1 MARSLSID
9 LRQRTVQTQQTMLA
23 AIATIVLECHHM
35 TTASTYAQSETPPLV
50 NRVWKIAVVLLIALL
65 VLIGLELFLISQ
77 MVFPGVRVVGQGIGG
92 SPAAARS
99 KIAAVAAGIPK
110 TITVRAGTQTVT
122 LERSSFAWRAD
133 VDATVRDAMTVG
145 KRGSLIERARER
157 WVALQSWVD
166 LPLRASFDQAQLR
179 SRLIALSEPFTVAPR
194 NAKLVLKAGNY
205 ETSAERAGRSLDVQA
220 ALTGFANDP
229 GSSTI
234 TLEPISVPAQLTG
247 QTLEPIR
254 VRANALLR
262 PMTVRYAQGIAG
274 AEVASLELLPQQVA
288 NLFFVK
294 QDGFTPDLE
303 AIRRSLTRF
312 ARTNDAAPQPARYV
326 RRGDTLTVRSA
337 RPGYG
342 LQLERAIESLATA
355 VLDPKVREVS
365 LPVGALEAQFGP
377 NDLAALQALAV
388 VAESTTNFAGS
399 SFERM
404 TNVRVA
410 AAKLDGYT
418 VLTDGVFDFNQAIGE
433 ISRENGYQG
442 ALIISG
448 GRTVEGVGGG
458 VCQVSTTAFR
468 AFYTGGFPILER
480 NPHAYKVRYYGST
493 LGIDA
498 AVYQPSLNLRMRNDS
513 GGPLLIRTAV
523 NGTRL
528 TVRIQGLPLE
538 RRVSIQSTVL
548 SRTPF
553 PPAAFEFNPRLPPGT
568 RRQVDWSVDGY
579 RVRVTRTISDE
590 LGVRSEVLATNYKP
604 WRAVYQVGPKL
615 ASR

>member
-1 MARSLSID
+1 
-9 LRQRTVQTQQTMLA
+9 
-23 AIATIVLECHHM
+23 M
-35 TTASTYAQSETPPLV
+35 TTSSAYAQAQTPPSI
-50 NRVWKIAVVLLIALL
+50 NRVWKFALAFLIGLL

-77 MVFPGVRVVGQGIGG
+77 TVYPGVRMAGQGIGG
-92 SPAAARS
+92 SPDAARI

-110 TITVRAGTQTVT
+110 TITVRAGMQTVT
-122 LERSSFAWRAD
+122 LERASFAWRAD

-145 KRGSLIERARER
+145 KRGNLIERVRER

-166 LPLRASFDQAQLR
+166 LPFRASFDQTRLR
-179 SRLIALSEPFTVAPR
+179 SRLTALSQPFTVAPR
-194 NAKLVLKAGNY
+194 NAKLVLNAGQY
-205 ETSAERAGRSLDVQA
+205 EVSAERAGRSLDVQA
-220 ALTGFANDP
+220 ALARFAADP

-234 TLEPISVPAQLTG
+234 TLEPITVPAQLTG

-262 PMTVRYAQGIAG
+262 PITMRYAKGIAG
-274 AEVASLELLPQQVA
+274 AKPASLELLPPQIA

-294 QDGFTPDLE
+294 QDGFTPDLK
-303 AIRRSLTRF
+303 AIRRSLVRF

-326 RRGDTLTVRSA
+326 RRGGTLAVRSA
-337 RPGYG
+337 RLGYG
-342 LQLERAIESLATA
+342 LQLERAIGLLATA
-355 VLDPKVREVS
+355 VLDPNVREVS

-377 NDLAALQALAV
+377 NDLAALQTFAV
-388 VAESTTNFAGS
+388 VTESTTDFAGS

-418 VLTDGVFDFNQAIGE
+418 VPTDGVFDFNQAIGE

-468 AFYTGGFPILER
+468 AFYAGGFPILER

-498 AVYQPSLNLRMRNDS
+498 AVYQPTLNLRMRNDS
-513 GGPLLIRTAV
+513 GGPLLIRTAI

-538 RRVSIQSTVL
+538 RRVSIQSMVL

-553 PPAAFEFNPRLPPGT
+553 PPATFEFNPRLPPGT

-590 LGVRSEVLATNYKP
+590 FGVRSEVLATNYKP
-604 WRAVYQVGPKL
+604 WRAVYQIGPKL
-615 ASR
+615 ISR